1 MLSKLTFFFTL
12 SVLFLTFSQTRVEA
26 APKEFDK
33 RTKALDALGKQLA
46 KKNGMK
52 FLIAGVGSVVDSKKV
67 AWDLSLTCDREMTVD
82 QARPMVVNMIQD
94 FWQTVNQDPVFVA
107 CMKYMHQKQPG
118 YDPVLTPKRM
128 GMKIA
133 FWDKNVDRPLP
144 PNLAQIKVMEGSIYY
159 FQANPKDQSLQ
170 NPYVESF
177 EDAFAKVQ
185 QPKLQ

>member
-1 MLSKLTFFFTL
+1 MLYKSVTFFILL
-12 SVLFLTFSQTRVEA
+12 SIFLFFSKTRVDA

-33 RTKALDALGKQLA
+33 RTKALETFGKQLA
-46 KKNGMK
+46 NKNGMK
-52 FLIAGVGSVVDSKKV
+52 YLIAGVGSVVDSRIV
-67 AWDLSLTCDREMTVD
+67 AWDISLTCDREMTVE

-94 FWQTVNQDPVFVA
+94 FWQKVNQDPVFVT
-107 CMKYMHQKQPG
+107 CLKIMHQKQPQ

-170 NPYVESF
+170 DPFVESF
-177 EDAFAKVQ
+177 DDAFAKVQ